1 LNWDTRKNDLAT
13 LPLQGESRMNKHKTN
28 PLVTAIGSAFVAATA
43 LSAVALSSST
53 FAAENPFQADQL
65 RSGYNLAAGHAE
77 GKCGEGKC
85 GESKAKAH
93 SEGKC
98 GEGKCGEGKAKSEG
112 KCGEGK
118 CGEGKAKAH
127 SEGKCGEGKIGEGS
141 CGEDKAKAEGK
152 CGEDKCGGAA

>member
-1 LNWDTRKNDLAT
+1 
-13 LPLQGESRMNKHKTN
+13 MNKHKTN

-98 GEGKCGEGKAKSEG
+98 GEGKCGEGKCGGDMKKSAE
-112 KCGEGK
+112 
-118 CGEGKAKAH
+118 KAK
-127 SEGKCGEGKIGEGS
+127 EGCLVYVEVE
-141 CGEDKAKAEGK
+141 AKADLSCIPANWLETKRKDGK
-152 CGEDKCGGAA
+152 EFSFMLFEVE

>member
-1 LNWDTRKNDLAT
+1 
-13 LPLQGESRMNKHKTN
+13 MNKHKTN

-77 GKCGEGKC
+77 GKCAEGKC

-98 GEGKCGEGKAKSEG
+98 GEGKCGEGKAK
-112 KCGEGK
+112 
-118 CGEGKAKAH
+118 AH
-127 SEGKCGEGKIGEGS
+127 SVGKCGEGKIGEGS

-152 CGEDKCGGAA
+152 CGEGKCGGAA

>member
-98 GEGKCGEGKAKSEG
+98 GEGKCGEGKAK
-112 KCGEGK
+112 
-118 CGEGKAKAH
+118 AH

>member
-1 LNWDTRKNDLAT
+1 
-13 LPLQGESRMNKHKTN
+13 MNKHKTN
-28 PLVTAIGSAFVAATA
+28 PLVTAIGSAFVAAT
-43 LSAVALSSST
+43 AVALSSST

-65 RSGYNLAAGHAE
+65 RSGYNLAAGHA
-77 GKCGEGKC
+77 
-85 GESKAKAH
+85 
-93 SEGKC
+93 EGKC

-152 CGEDKCGGAA
+152 CGEGKCDGAA

>member
-1 LNWDTRKNDLAT
+1 
-13 LPLQGESRMNKHKTN
+13 MNKQKTN

-65 RSGYNLAAGHAE
+65 RSGYNLAAGAE

-85 GESKAKAH
+85 GEDKVKAH

-98 GEGKCGEGKAKSEG
+98 GEGKCGEDKAKSEGKCGEDKAESEG

-118 CGEGKAKAH
+118 CGEDKAKT
-127 SEGKCGEGKIGEGS
+127 EGKCGEGK
-141 CGEDKAKAEGK
+141 
-152 CGEDKCGGAA
+152 CGGAA

>member
-13 LPLQGESRMNKHKTN
+13 LPLQGESRMNKPKTN

-85 GESKAKAH
+85 GEGKAKAH

-118 CGEGKAKAH
+118 CGEGKAAA
-127 SEGKCGEGKIGEGS
+127 EGKCGEGK

-152 CGEDKCGGAA
+152 CGEGKCGGAA

>member
-1 LNWDTRKNDLAT
+1 
-13 LPLQGESRMNKHKTN
+13 MNKHKTN

-65 RSGYNLAAGHAE
+65 RSGYNLAAGAE

-85 GESKAKAH
+85 GESKAK

-98 GEGKCGEGKAKSEG
+98 GEGKHGEGKAKSEG

-118 CGEGKAKAH
+118 CGE
-127 SEGKCGEGKIGEGS
+127 
-141 CGEDKAKAEGK
+141 DKAKAEGK
-152 CGEDKCGGAA
+152 CGEDKAKVEGKCGEGKCGGAA

>member
-1 LNWDTRKNDLAT
+1 
-13 LPLQGESRMNKHKTN
+13 MNKHKTN

-98 GEGKCGEGKAKSEG
+98 GEGKCGEGKAK
-112 KCGEGK
+112 
-118 CGEGKAKAH
+118 AH